1 MTRRLLAVVLVATG
15 LSSGAVAAR
24 AETGTGR
31 AAVERCVPG
40 DCFAV
45 TAALDRAPAVGQT
58 ATLTVT
64 VTSKEKAADVRV
76 VMDLP
81 AGLRWVSPPEGVSRG
96 PATIGRSRLD
106 RASRTG
112 PMRKNERVTYAGTVT
127 AVEPGPAAVTVHVTD
142 GRPGPGSEALVY
154 VTIGEETSF
163 FGMARPATALTTP
176 PAGEAD
182 TAADPAV
189 AAADADTCV
198 QGRVTHVTAEG
209 PVEGVPRLRLQAFD
223 RDADGHDDVLAR
235 GETDDQ
241 GGYELCFVGADDD
254 ESGGQDVYVT
264 GLSFN
269 DYWSVEDPENRSLYT
284 FRTPVVPDVEQGDR
298 EIVDYLA
305 APGSTEEG
313 VFRIFTAAHATWKAY
328 TGWAGNPGGCW
339 VAGGSPCRSIPI
351 KWAPDV
357 VVPYPVYRHCVNRPC
372 SEPDHIILSAPNQF
386 EKMTVAHEIGHFI
399 MNYAYDDAYPPT
411 PSCDGYRYMN
421 QATSEGC
428 AWAEGWATWVAV
440 QTYGDTHR
448 RWGPLDPSA
457 DLENATWD
465 TPEWGGMTGPDIEG
479 RVAGALLDIADGD
492 PRNEIYWDLSSE
504 GPEKIVSVV
513 TTKRPNTVGEFK
525 NAMLAAVP
533 TPGGKSGVLAALF
546 QNTVIAVFF
555 EPLLDRVELNR
566 PTTPEGTY
574 SFTTARPTWSVVAA
588 LHVGNPANDVNLSLF
603 KSERSVELV
612 SSRLPGSD
620 QPDFIAVDA
629 TSGPRSHVPYVSA
642 PVAGESYLVEFAES
656 EGSLAPKSS
665 TELSMESADVVEI
678 RTADL
683 TAGVPVTFTVT
694 PLDGQDLD
702 VFVMAPS
709 ATKWAR
715 PRADAKGAFTKGP
728 GTAERLTVTP
738 GVTGTHAVIVMQKS
752 GSGRFGLARS

>member
-1 MTRRLLAVVLVATG
+1 MLRRSLAVVLVAVG
-15 LSSGAVAAR
+15 LSPGGVAAR
-24 AETGTGR
+24 AETGTGP

-76 VMDLP
+76 VTDLP

-154 VTIGEETSF
+154 VTVGEETSF

-176 PAGEAD
+176 PAGE
-182 TAADPAV
+182 ADPAV

-241 GGYELCFVGADDD
+241 GDYELCFDGNDGD
-254 ESGGQDVYVT
+254 ESGGQDVYVK
-264 GLSFN
+264 GLSFS
-269 DYWSVEDPENRSLYT
+269 DYWSVTDPRTRGLYT
-284 FRTPVVPDVEQGDR
+284 FQTPVVADVEQGGR
-298 EIVDYLA
+298 EIVNYLPP
-305 APGSTEEG
+305 PGSADEG
-313 VFRIFTAAHATWKAY
+313 AFRIFTAAHATWKAY

-339 VAGGSPCRSIPI
+339 VAGATPCRQAAIL
-351 KWAPDV
+351 WAPDV
-357 VVPYPVYRHCVNRPC
+357 TIPVDNYTVEDDTIH
-372 SEPDHIILSAPNQF
+372 LSATTQL
-386 EKMTVAHEIGHFI
+386 EKMTVSHELGHFI
-399 MNYAYDDAYPPT
+399 MDYGYADAYPPN
-411 PSCDGYRYMN
+411 PSCFTHFMLSV
-421 QATSEGC
+421 TSEGC
-428 AWAEGWATWVAV
+428 AWTEGWADWLAV
-440 QTYGDTHR
+440 QTYGETHY
-448 RWGPLDPSA
+448 RWGPLDGSIE
-457 DLENATWD
+457 LETPTWGSLGW
-465 TPEWGGMTGPDIEG
+465 EGSIGPDIEG
-479 RVAGALLDIADGD
+479 RVAGALMDLADGD

-513 TTKRPNTVGEFK
+513 RASKPNTVGEFK
-525 NAMLAAVP
+525 NAMVAAVP
-533 TPGGKSGVLAALF
+533 TAGGKSNVLATLF
-546 QNTVIAVFF
+546 QNTVDDVFY

-566 PTTPEGTY
+566 PSFWGGDF
-574 SFTTARPTWSVVAA
+574 SFTTTRPTWSVVAA
-588 LHVGNPANDVNLSLF
+588 LHVGDPANDTNLSLY
-603 KSERSVELV
+603 KAAGATGGDVVASWMPR
-612 SSRLPGSD
+612 SD

-629 TSGPRSHVPYVSA
+629 TSGPRTHLPRVSA
-642 PVAGESYLVEFAES
+642 LSAADSYLVEFAES
-656 EGSLAPKSS
+656 EGSLAPKTSA
-665 TELSMESADVVEI
+665 ELSMESADVVEI

-702 VFVMAPS
+702 VFLMAPS
-709 ATKWAR
+709 GTKWAR
-715 PRADAKGAFTKGP
+715 PRADAKGAFGKGP

-738 GVTGTHAVIVMQKS
+738 GVTGAHAVIVIQKS
-752 GSGRFGLARS
+752 GSGRFSLARS